1 MAYRKI
7 LVPLTGG
14 ERDAPV
20 LNAAFDVAKAFG
32 GHVAALYV
40 KPDPAEVL
48 PYLGEGVSAAVI
60 QEIMSAANE
69 TAKRGVAGA
78 EEAVARVAKAA
89 GASVQQ
95 PAQNGVGIGASF
107 RVREGL
113 SEDVITEEARLSDLS
128 VFDLPAEAKDGALR
142 AALES
147 ALINGRKPILFVPRS
162 DVSVVGKKIAVGWD
176 GGAAAAQAVTSA
188 IPLMKHAASIEILNV
203 TQGPIDTIGMDRLRD
218 YLRLH
223 GINAVEHGINPG
235 GQSVAAALVDGAQR
249 SGAGLLVMGGYGHS
263 RLRELALGGVT
274 RHVFAHVTGLPV
286 FMAH

>member
-14 ERDAPV
+14 ERDTPV
-20 LNAAFDVAKAFG
+20 LKAAFEVAKAFG

-48 PYLGEGVSAAVI
+48 PYLGEGVSAGVI

-69 TAKRGVAGA
+69 TAKRGAA
-78 EEAVARVAKAA
+78 AAADNVARIAKTAGVA
-89 GASVQQ
+89 VQP
-95 PAQNGVGIGASF
+95 PAQTGVGVGASF
-107 RVREGL
+107 HVREGL
-113 SEDVITEEARLSDLS
+113 ADDVISEEARLSDLS
-128 VFDLPAEAKDGALR
+128 VFDLPAESIDGVLR
-142 AALES
+142 GALES
-147 ALINGRKPILFVPRS
+147 ALLNGRKPILLAARAGAPI
-162 DVSVVGKKIAVGWD
+162 VGRKIAVGWD

-188 IPLMKHAASIEILNV
+188 IPLMKQAESIEILNV
-203 TQGPIDTIGMDRLRD
+203 TSGPIDTIGMDRLRD

-223 GINAVEHGINPG
+223 GLNAVEHGINPG
-235 GQSVAAALVDGAQR
+235 GQGTAAALVDGAQR
-249 SGAGLLVMGGYGHS
+249 SGAGLLVIGGYGHS

-274 RHVFAHVTGLPV
+274 RHVFAHVTMPV